1 MPENLKPSDAGGC
14 VAWTQHRG
22 QVIEFQ
28 NRHSCKRNTQTT
40 NNKLQFSAL
49 MQTSYLKKMR
59 RHLHHHFFFS
69 HLQQHLTACHHPSHK
84 LHTYSDT
91 TIYEKDLCWQHL
103 HPPSLLLYNSFI
115 YFFMF
120 FVVYLAILILFIIL
134 FVVVVVWTSYYYT

>member
-115 YFFMF
+115 YCFLLSI
-120 FVVYLAILILFIIL
+120 Y
-134 FVVVVVWTSYYYT
+134 

>member
-49 MQTSYLKKMR
+49 MQTSYLKMR
-59 RHLHHHFFFS
+59 RHLHNHFFFP

-91 TIYEKDLCWQHL
+91 TMRKTCVGNTCI
-103 HPPSLLLYNSFI
+103 LLLFCCITHSYIFLCFLLSI
-115 YFFMF
+115 
-120 FVVYLAILILFIIL
+120 AILILFIIL